1 VVNPETQHLNT
12 EAVAQVAQDPA
23 AVPAAA
29 DIQEFLRALA
39 QVLHLSSQVV
49 VAAQLHTRRSLLLAQ
64 QVAVGELVMVVQ
76 QQTLHHLVA
85 LAQQPLVEQLQQV
98 KVLHAFPLQAHLCK
112 VAMVVD

>member
-39 QVLHLSSQVV
+39 QVLHLSLQ
-49 VAAQLHTRRSLLLAQ
+49 AA
-64 QVAVGELVMVVQ
+64 VAVQVRTTVWQQLVQPEAEAEPVMVVQ